1 MQTVQTENEQKK
13 EYLKGYRIHSR
24 RVNRIE
30 SEIEEIRS
38 MKIYPSMDND
48 GMPHSHNQEDLSKY
62 AAELTEKEETLY
74 QEGVEQAKAFKNII
88 WKINQ
93 LEDENERDVLFY
105 RYIKSKSW
113 WEIAELMGYSER
125 WITELHGRALMHLKI

>member
-1 MQTVQTENEQKK
+1 MQAVQTENEQKK

-24 RVNRIE
+24 KVNRIE

-38 MKIYPSMDND
+38 MKIYQSMNND
-48 GMPHSHNQEDLSKY
+48 GMPHSHNQADLSKY

-74 QEGVEQAKAFKNII
+74 REGVEQAKAFKNII

-93 LEDENERDVLFY
+93 LENENERDVLFY

>member
-1 MQTVQTENEQKK
+1 M
-13 EYLKGYRIHSR
+13 
-24 RVNRIE
+24 
-30 SEIEEIRS
+30 
-38 MKIYPSMDND
+38 
-48 GMPHSHNQEDLSKY
+48 
-62 AAELTEKEETLY
+62 TEKEETLY

>member
-1 MQTVQTENEQKK
+1 MQAVQTENEQKK
-13 EYLKGYRIHSR
+13 EYLKDYRTHTR

-38 MKIYPSMDND
+38 MKIYPSMNND
-48 GMPHSHNQEDLSKY
+48 GMPHSQNQVDLSKY
-62 AAELTEKEETLY
+62 AVELTEKEETLY
-74 QEGVEQAKAFKNII
+74 QEGVEQVKAFKNII

>member
-38 MKIYPSMDND
+38 MKIYIATIKRICLNM
-48 GMPHSHNQEDLSKY
+48 
-62 AAELTEKEETLY
+62 
-74 QEGVEQAKAFKNII
+74 
-88 WKINQ
+88 Q
-93 LEDENERDVLFY
+93 LN
-105 RYIKSKSW
+105 
-113 WEIAELMGYSER
+113 
-125 WITELHGRALMHLKI
+125 